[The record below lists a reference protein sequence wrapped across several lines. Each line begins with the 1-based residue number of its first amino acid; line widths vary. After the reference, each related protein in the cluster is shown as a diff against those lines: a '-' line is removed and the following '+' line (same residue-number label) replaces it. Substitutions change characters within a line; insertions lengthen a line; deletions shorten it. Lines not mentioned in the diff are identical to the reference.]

1 MNNIM
6 NKMSEQKHH
15 KNPQFGHHLG
25 IWYPFIWRLLG
36 TNRFW
41 SPSMWLP
48 RESALAIDIYIGVW
62 WLLEIVYLFC
72 WKEIG
77 LLGDFFTWL
86 VTILSIFRLTDI
98 MFVLLSIIVK
108 GNYRREGDWPSVNRV
123 ILLVI
128 LNSIEVMFLFGVLY
142 YLIGI
147 LFPEIASVSENI
159 NNLFDGLYFSFV
171 TGTSLGYGVPHPTG
185 WLSKFFSVAEATS
198 VILIII
204 TVFGYITG
212 VKKNQK

>member
-1 MNNIM
+1 
-6 NKMSEQKHH
+6 MSEQTHH
-15 KNPQFGHHLG
+15 KDPPFGHHLG
-25 IWYPFIWRLLG
+25 IWYPLIWRLLG

-48 RESALAIDIYIGVW
+48 RESALAIDIYIGIW

-72 WKEIG
+72 WKEIS
-77 LLGDFFTWL
+77 LLGNFFIWL

-108 GNYRREGDWPSVNRV
+108 GNYRRKGDWPSVNRV

-128 LNSIEVMFLFGVLY
+128 LNSVEVMFLFGVLY
-142 YLIGI
+142 YLVGM
-147 LFPEIASVSENI
+147 LFPEIASVSESM

-171 TGTSLGYGVPHPTG
+171 TGTSLGYGIPHPVG
-185 WLSKFFSVAEATS
+185 WLSKLFSVVEATS

-204 TVFGYITG
+204 TVFGYVTG
-212 VKKNQK
+212 VKKEQKEQK

>member
-1 MNNIM
+1 MFST
-6 NKMSEQKHH
+6 KEK
-15 KNPQFGHHLG
+15 KEPAFGHHLG
-25 IWYPFIWRLLG
+25 VWYPLIWRLLG

-48 RESALAIDIYIGVW
+48 RESALAIDIYIGLW
-62 WLLEIVYLFC
+62 WLIEIVYLFS
-72 WKEIG
+72 WKEIN
-77 LLGDFFTWL
+77 LLGSFFIWL

-123 ILLVI
+123 IILVI

-142 YLIGI
+142 YLMGK

-171 TGTSLGYGVPHPTG
+171 TGTSLGYGVPHPVG
-185 WLSKFFSVAEATS
+185 WLSKLFSISEATS

-204 TVFGYITG
+204 TVFGYITA
-212 VKKNQK
+212 VKKERKE